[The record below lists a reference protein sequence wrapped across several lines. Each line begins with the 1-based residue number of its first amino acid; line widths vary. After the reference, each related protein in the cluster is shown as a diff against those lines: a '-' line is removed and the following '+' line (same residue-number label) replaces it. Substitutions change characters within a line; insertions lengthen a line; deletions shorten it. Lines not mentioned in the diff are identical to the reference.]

1 MPGGQEFGESLWFT
15 VDALGRPEDSIFP
28 NEYEDALADLGDRPY
43 VIEASDMIVKA
54 ERLTK
59 EGVLKWA
66 KVWLEHEGFEVTGFE
81 ESTLEEFQD
90 SNQHVREIAKA
101 KEAVDQ
107 YRREQHDAQED
118 SSVTD

>member
-1 MPGGQEFGESLWFT
+1 MPRGLEFGEPLWFT

-28 NEYEDALADLGDRPY
+28 NEHEDALAELGDKPY

-59 EGVLKWA
+59 EDVLKWA

-81 ESTLEEFQD
+81 ESTLEEFQE

-101 KEAVDQ
+101 KEALDQ
-107 YRREQHDAQED
+107 YRREQE
-118 SSVTD
+118 SEG

>member
-1 MPGGQEFGESLWFT
+1 MIWKYYIPHDWQGSSTCVWEDVWLIPAPGQMLRGLEFGESLWFT

-28 NEYEDALADLGDRPY
+28 NEHEDALAELGDKPY

-59 EGVLKWA
+59 EDVLKWA

-81 ESTLEEFQD
+81 ESTLEEF
-90 SNQHVREIAKA
+90 
-101 KEAVDQ
+101 
-107 YRREQHDAQED
+107 
-118 SSVTD
+118 